1 MIVTEAIRSRRTI
14 FRFKPDPISDDNLEE
29 ILSQVLELT
38 SQLMPYLLE

>member
-29 ILSQVLELT
+29 ILLSCSMFYVLRLVREF
-38 SQLMPYLLE
+38 